1 MESFKTWLT
10 ALEEDGVPPSIT
22 QAVATALTGGGDP
35 KQAATAAIA
44 AELPRAKEP
53 EEVASLINMADKL
66 KTQIGQQRPGMMRR
80 MMKKK
85 MKKK

>member
-10 ALEEDGVPPSIT
+10 ALEEDGVPPSVT

-35 KQAATAAIA
+35 KQAATSAIA

-53 EEVASLINMADKL
+53 EDVAGLINMADKL
-66 KTQIGQQRPGMMRR
+66 KTQMGQRPGMMRPR
-80 MMKKK
+80 MKKK